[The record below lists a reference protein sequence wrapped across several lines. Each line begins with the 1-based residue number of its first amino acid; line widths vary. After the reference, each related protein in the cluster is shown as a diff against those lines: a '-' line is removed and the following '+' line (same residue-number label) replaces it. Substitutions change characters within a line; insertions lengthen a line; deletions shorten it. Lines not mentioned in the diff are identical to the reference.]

1 MCAVAAI
8 AAITTQWTAG
18 AEQVRPSSSASPAP
32 APTWTRVAHF
42 ADGRVFVTDENLAL
56 DTAFAK
62 PVTLPTETVS
72 SAWLQSFLATAQPHE
87 WRLRDLT
94 RRIQGT
100 TPVYSSPTGMLLN
113 PKYVDYLRHALGE
126 EPLRFRANGTLDPV
140 QIIFNGAA
148 VGAFMPMK
156 P

>member
-1 MCAVAAI
+1 L
-8 AAITTQWTAG
+8 
-18 AEQVRPSSSASPAP
+18 
-32 APTWTRVAHF
+32 HF
-42 ADGRVFVTDENLAL
+42 SDGRIFVTDENIAL

-62 PVTLPTETVS
+62 PATVPTETVS

-94 RRIQGT
+94 RKIQGT
-100 TPVYSSPTGMLLN
+100 TPVYASPTGMLLN
-113 PKYVDYLRHALGE
+113 PKYVDYLRQVFGE
-126 EPLRFRANGTLDPV
+126 EQLRIRGNGTLDPV
-140 QIIFNGAA
+140 LVVFNGAA